1 MAHQIVKTA
10 GIYYSL
16 TKPRVLYG
24 NVLTTIAGFLY
35 ASRGSIDWA
44 LFAAVCAGTTLIIAA
59 ACVTNNYLDQDIDA
73 KMDRTKKRAIVA
85 GEIPGWRAVVF
96 AFVLGIAG
104 LSILVAYTNTIVAVL
119 GVVGFVDYVVLY
131 GMWSKR
137 LSIHGTLVGSISGAI
152 PILAGYVGVTGQIDT
167 AAIILFAVLFLWQM
181 PEFYSI
187 AIYRKKEYAA
197 AKVPVMSVVR
207 GVWSTTVQIF
217 VYTVAFVIATLALAI
232 WGGASLTYGIVML
245 LLGAYWIRLGVEGLQ
260 RKGDDMWARQMFR
273 YSLIILLVFCGM
285 ISIDNLLP

>member
-1 MAHQIVKTA
+1 MYQMAKKA
-10 GIYYSL
+10 GVYYSL

-24 NVLTTIAGFLY
+24 NVLTTVAGFLY
-35 ASRGSIDWA
+35 ASRGSIDWL

-59 ACVTNNYLDQDIDA
+59 ACVTNNYLDQDIDV

-85 GEIPGWRAVVF
+85 GEIPGWHAIVF
-96 AFVLGIAG
+96 ALVLGITG
-104 LSILVAYTNTIVAVL
+104 LGILVAYTNTIVAVL
-119 GVVGFVDYVVLY
+119 GVIGFVDYVVLY

-152 PILAGYVGVTGQIDT
+152 PILAGYVGAAGVIDV

-197 AKVPVMSVVR
+197 AKVPVISVVR

-217 VYTVAFVIATLALAI
+217 VYTVAFVVATLALAV

-245 LLGAYWIRLGVEGLQ
+245 LLGAYWIRLGAEGLQ

-273 YSLIILLVFCGM
+273 YSLSM
-285 ISIDNLLP
+285 ISIDNLLR